1 MTSQARCGARNCGA
15 PIMWTTTAAGGSQP
29 VDQEPSPDG
38 VVVVKTVGSSHRS
51 RVVMDLSVPVDK
63 DEARHTPHHQTCPSS
78 DQFRRRA
85 ASSQSVVRDRPEPPM
100 MF

>member
-15 PIMWTTTAAGGSQP
+15 PIMWTTTEAGGSQP

-51 RVVMDLSVPVDK
+51 RVVKALDAPLEEG
-63 DEARHTPHHQTCPSS
+63 EARHKPHHQTCPSS

-85 ASSQSVVRDRPEPPM
+85 QGVVRDKQLPPAL
-100 MF
+100 F

>member
-1 MTSQARCGARNCGA
+1 MTDQARCGARNCGA
-15 PIMWTTTAAGGSQP
+15 PIMWTTTAAGVSQP
-29 VDQEPSPDG
+29 VDQEPDPKG

-51 RVVMDLSVPVDK
+51 RVVMDLDAPIGK

-78 DQFRRRA
+78 AQFRSRA
-85 ASSQSVVRDRPEPPM
+85 SGQPVVRDKPLPPT